1 MLLRC
6 LVLAVIVLGLGAC
19 ASLPNQNWLSTERA
33 IEPVMRMDEV
43 AIPEAGKVSYV
54 SGEVLL
60 AQYPSGGK
68 FVPLTVGAAIRDK
81 TMLNIGP
88 QASLSIEFSSGGS
101 IQFSAAPEA
110 RNVLFVAE
118 PLNNSL
124 KSGTPDGAP

>member
-1 MLLRC
+1 
-6 LVLAVIVLGLGAC
+6 VLGMGAC
-19 ASLPNQNWLSTERA
+19 ASLPSQYGLSTEHA
-33 IEPVMRMDEV
+33 VEPVMRMDEI
-43 AIPEAGKVSYV
+43 AIPTEGQVSYV
-54 SGEVLL
+54 SGEVSL

-68 FVPLTVGAAIRDK
+68 LVPLRVGAAIRDK

-88 QASLSIEFSSGGS
+88 QASVSIEFSSGGS